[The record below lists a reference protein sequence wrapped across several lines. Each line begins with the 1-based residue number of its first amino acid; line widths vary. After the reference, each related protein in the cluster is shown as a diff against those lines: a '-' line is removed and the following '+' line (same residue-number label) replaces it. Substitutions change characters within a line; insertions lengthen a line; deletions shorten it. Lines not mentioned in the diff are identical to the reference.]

1 MKTTKNTV
9 TMKVYRLAIMV
20 MMAVLPALMGAWQA
34 QAVEYKNMYQGVH
47 RQMSGY
53 NGQASVPTVSFQSTS
68 AYSGNWSQPEVS
80 TINADGSVNEGAYM
94 AHRGGMR
101 KDLSGNPGTPD
112 ENDDDEEQQPI
123 GDAVI
128 PLMLLACAYAIYM
141 VYRRK
146 RVKTLEH

>member
-1 MKTTKNTV
+1 MG
-9 TMKVYRLAIMV
+9 YRFLVMV

-47 RQMSGY
+47 RQMSDY

-68 AYSGNWSQPEVS
+68 AYSSNWSQPEVS

-94 AHRGGMR
+94 AQHKAPGIR
-101 KDLSGNPGTPD
+101 KDAIGNPD
-112 ENDDDEEQQPI
+112 EEDDDDKPNPI

-141 VYRRK
+141 VYKRK
-146 RVKTLEH
+146 QRAE